1 LIAGPNR
8 SILGGWDLRSNSFVS
23 VFTRSVVLTV
33 ESKDWSA
40 GGDGSTGLVKAH
52 APSGSAEEVKL
63 KGVGVGLRPAF
74 SNALLKDEGDVV
86 QWVEVHPENY
96 IRRGGEAAHRLD
108 RAREK
113 FPISTHGLTL
123 CFGNH
128 AEPEQEYLQE
138 LKTFLKRVDAPW
150 YSDHLCFCSFG
161 NAHSH
166 DLLPLPRTEETVK
179 HCVGR
184 IRKLRE
190 ELDIP
195 IAIENVSTYLDSEAW
210 DYEEHEFVT
219 AILEEA
225 DALLLLDVNNVYVNA
240 KNHGFDPYAYID
252 ALPAGRVCQIHMA
265 GHLLRSDGLRI
276 DTHGEPIAD
285 DVYRLLEY
293 TLKRIGPTPVLLE
306 RDTNFP
312 PYEDIMKEA
321 SALRGILEEVA
332 P

>member
-1 LIAGPNR
+1 
-8 SILGGWDLRSNSFVS
+8 
-23 VFTRSVVLTV
+23 V
-33 ESKDWSA
+33 ESKDWS
-40 GGDGSTGLVKAH
+40 GGRDLSIGRVETH
-52 APSGSAEEVKL
+52 ARSGSAKKEKL
-63 KGVGVGLRPAF
+63 TGVGVGLRPAF
-74 SNALLKDEGDVV
+74 ADALLSDEGDVV

-96 IRRGGEAAHRLD
+96 IRRGGEAAYRLD

-128 AEPEQEYLQE
+128 APPEKEYVQE
-138 LKTFLKRVDAPW
+138 LRSFLKRVDAPW

-166 DLLPLPRTEETVK
+166 DLLPLPRTEETVE
-179 HCVGR
+179 HCVRR
-184 IRKLRE
+184 IRELRE
-190 ELDIP
+190 VLDIP
-195 IAIENVSTYLDSEAW
+195 IAIENVSTYLDSDAW
-210 DYEEHEFVT
+210 DYREHEFVAT
-219 AILEEA
+219 ILEEA

-240 KNHGFDPYAYID
+240 KNHGFDAYAYID
-252 ALPAGRVCQIHMA
+252 ALPADRVCQIHMA
-265 GHLLRSDGLRI
+265 GHLLRPDGLRI
-276 DTHGEPIAD
+276 DTHGEPITD

-293 TLKRIGPTPVLLE
+293 TLKRFGPTPVLLE

-321 SALRGILEEVA
+321 SALNQILGEVS